1 MVRDGATDYSR
12 FVLLDANIVA
22 GYYLPE
28 SLQSVTAKKRIH
40 NIIEAVRKG
49 GAPEILL
56 FIPRLCIPEVFAV
69 FAKYYFARWDKTV
82 QKRLPRRLKQNQY
95 ERILKKFR
103 NDLCNAA
110 VLREVELA
118 RYHILATD
126 LISPIDAYYQHY
138 RHRSNAKSN
147 RAKRMM
153 GAADH
158 TIIGMGMVLSR
169 IHGREKFAILTADH
183 RLADIL
189 TRACSVRRP
198 TAERLGLVKTAERL
212 GLDWGKDVY
221 PRVLHLTKAKQ
232 KELREFF
239 GVWPLSQKPIGKKL
253 ITKISLSDCQLLAK
267 LRKQSGVGRDSL
279 PYTGKFEAICREFE
293 RIKGQAVDRNTAWL
307 AIGRIEKKGKPKKT
321 KSALV

>member
-1 MVRDGATDYSR
+1 MVMGGATNYSR

-28 SLQSVTAKKRIH
+28 SLQSVNAKKRVN

-69 FAKYYFARWDKTV
+69 FAKHYFARWDKTV
-82 QKRLPRRLKQNQY
+82 QKRLPRRLTQNQY

-103 NDLCNAA
+103 NDLRNADL
-110 VLREVELA
+110 LREVELS
-118 RYHILATD
+118 RHHILATD
-126 LISPIDAYYQHY
+126 LISPIDANYQHY
-138 RHRSNAKSN
+138 RNRGNARKN

-158 TIIGMGMVLSR
+158 TIIGMGIGLSR

-189 TRACSVRRP
+189 TRACSVRRS
-198 TAERLGLVKTAERL
+198 TAERLGLVKTAGRL

-232 KELREFF
+232 KELRDFF
-239 GVWPLSQKPIGKKL
+239 GVWPLSEKPISKKPL
-253 ITKISLSDCQLLAK
+253 TSISLPDCELLAK
-267 LRKQSGVGRDSL
+267 LRRQSGVGRDSL
-279 PYTGKFEAICREFE
+279 PYTKKFEMICREFE
-293 RIKGQAVDRNTAWL
+293 KMKGQAVDRNVAWK
-307 AIGRIEKKGKPKKT
+307 AIGRIEKKGKSKKI
-321 KSALV
+321 K

>member
-1 MVRDGATDYSR
+1 MVMSGATNYSR

-28 SLQSVTAKKRIH
+28 SLQSVNAKKRVN

-69 FAKYYFARWDKTV
+69 FAKHYFARWDKTV
-82 QKRLPRRLKQNQY
+82 QKRLPRRLTQNQY

-103 NDLCNAA
+103 SDLHNAA

-126 LISPIDAYYQHY
+126 LISPIDANYQHY
-138 RHRSNAKSN
+138 RHRSNA
-147 RAKRMM
+147 RIKRVKKMM

-158 TIIGMGMVLSR
+158 TIIGMGIGLSQ
-169 IHGREKFAILTADH
+169 IHGRENFAILTADH

-189 TRACSVRRP
+189 TRACSVKRA
-198 TAERLGLVKTAERL
+198 TAQRLGLVKTAGSL
-212 GLDWGKDVY
+212 GLDCGKDIY
-221 PRVLHLTKAKQ
+221 PHVLHLSKATQ

-239 GVWPLSQKPIGKKL
+239 GVWPLPQKPISEKL
-253 ITKISLSDCQLLAK
+253 ITKISLRDSQLLAK

-279 PYTGKFEAICREFE
+279 PYTKKFEMICREFE
-293 RIKGQAVDRNTAWL
+293 KIKGQAVDRNAAWL
-307 AIGRIEKKGKPKKT
+307 AIGRIEKKGKSKKI
-321 KSALV
+321 K